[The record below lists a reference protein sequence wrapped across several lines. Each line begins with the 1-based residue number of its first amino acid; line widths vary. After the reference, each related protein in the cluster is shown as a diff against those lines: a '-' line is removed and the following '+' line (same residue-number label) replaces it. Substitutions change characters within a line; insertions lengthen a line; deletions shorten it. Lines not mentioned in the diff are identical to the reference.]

1 MTPSSRD
8 FTTLNDQ
15 NPWPG
20 LAAYDETSSKF
31 FFGRDEEAD
40 EVFRLIRLTP
50 LTVVYGKSGL
60 GKTSL
65 LQAGLYPL
73 LRAGHYLPVHLR
85 VDFSATANLPP
96 FQQVMQR
103 FKEELDSRKADYPPP
118 HRDEGLW
125 EYLHRKG
132 LEIWSPD
139 NYLLTPVLVFDQFE
153 ELFSPSDSDSE
164 RISKVFDGLEDL
176 IENLVPS
183 EIEAASGT
191 KRSRLDVVS
200 QRYRIV
206 LSFREDFL
214 AEVKTW
220 ERMVPSLLRNCLRLD
235 PMFCDRAIEA
245 VEKAGNAVL
254 CKGVAT
260 SIVDFIGKLDRP
272 EGTTASSALTV
283 EPVLLSLCCYQLN
296 RRRKPEAKI
305 DESLVLAA
313 GQDILD
319 RFYREAL
326 DDPAVK
332 GPPEVA
338 VFIEDYL
345 IQGDFRGA
353 YPKKEALT
361 RNLLTKNQLDALIDK
376 HRLLRIVPNPDT
388 ARVELI
394 HDRLVPVVRKTRDER
409 RINQQRQMDLLAERQ
424 AAAKA
429 LAEEQRRATERAEAD
444 AARLEKS
451 RSQLAVHLIMTEA
464 EANLSG
470 TRPGWSELGLL
481 KLLAAYR
488 IAPHV
493 EIEGV
498 MLAQVLAF
506 QRMEKI
512 VETGSPVSAVAFSPD
527 GTRLAS
533 GSSDETLRLWDVQTG
548 QRIGQPLRGHGGDV
562 LSVVFS
568 PDGTRLASGGY
579 DGTVRLWNAKT
590 NQPLGAPL
598 QGHEGSVWSVAFS
611 PDGTR
616 LASGGYDGTVRLWNA
631 QNGQRIGKPMR
642 WHEKGQVRS
651 VAFSPD
657 GTRLVSGG
665 EDNTLRLWPAPK
677 VWPDLLCAKLT
688 RNMSRKE
695 WREQVSPD
703 IEYHEQCPGLP
714 IPPDAH
720 QNH

>member
-8 FTTLNDQ
+8 FTTLNIQ

-65 LQAGLYPL
+65 LQ
-73 LRAGHYLPVHLR
+73 AGHYLPVHLR

-183 EIEAASGT
+183 EIEKAASGT

-527 GTRLAS
+527 GTRLVS
-533 GSSDETLRLWDVQTG
+533 GGEDNTLRLWDVQTG

-562 LSVVFS
+562 LSVV
-568 PDGTRLASGGY
+568 
-579 DGTVRLWNAKT
+579 
-590 NQPLGAPL
+590 
-598 QGHEGSVWSVAFS
+598 FS